1 MDPQTI
7 LIGVTAFVVSALLI
21 YLISAFT
28 MREKT
33 FEEVMAEQ
41 KRRQEEERERAKQ
54 DKKIEKE
61 QYKKKFKKGKP
72 DKSKEKAAQVS
83 EPELKDSPKAREP
96 EIKEHKMVNLEIDP
110 EIIEPSDQVV
120 LGGKPKSKSKSKKSI
135 LHNKDEVTPVA
146 EKAPELPHKPITP
159 RDEIEL
165 KKLHEKDS
173 SHSLVTPAEPVSKK
187 DSKGSRQ
194 EVKEVRTQKLKA
206 THVETMEVQQSAPV
220 EVPEKK
226 HKSKSSAVDGA
237 GSESRLIDTV
247 RTAHLNEREVQTL
260 IEILLNRQG
269 AAATPESWNK
279 KSQKGDPMSLM
290 KKQLEEKERAL
301 QEEQQL
307 AMSANNR
314 VKELRNELTVER
326 TKLVTMEKHFQEK
339 LALQAA
345 DLEALQARMRHA
357 HEQHMIEVSEMRA
370 RMQQLEQ
377 AGDAALVQKLKQENK
392 ILQDSL
398 SKAAKE
404 SVPMS
409 EVNNLRQKVAIME
422 KELASNAVKLNASE
436 SSKKSL
442 EDKLHKYEEQ
452 IRKLDSAQ
460 KGSEDVLSK
469 KVEEVSGELRKAE
482 AKNAALTKDLN
493 NAHVGLRSS
502 EKEVHTMKQKL
513 RELEQHLSSGDSNK
527 EMGAKL
533 QEAERKKVEMEGNV
547 RNLERQLA
555 DSLAQQEQL
564 SAQLQELRQE
574 NHALA
579 EEMKTTKERQQGEGQ
594 EAPSPAPNGDIHKEG
609 TDKNVI
615 QIQEH
620 ERILSEKM
628 AELTQLQKELEVQR
642 STTAKLQASAGEVKD
657 LREQLE
663 AQKKKNNE
671 LREKNWKA
679 MEALEK
685 AEKSASEKVDKT
697 LKSSRDTLNKA
708 VSEVE
713 SLDKSVMQRL
723 FPEITISDKLG
734 HKEWVAA
741 FEKQAAQHLSK
752 ASSSQKNY
760 GDKLSHLEA
769 ENSRLQADVEV
780 FKNNIAILHSE
791 KDRIKELEEENR
803 KLTQQAEAY
812 EKNFSQANADQE
824 RLLHIEEENQRLKAS
839 LSQSSSSAE
848 ELSRLKEEKRQLE
861 SRVEEYKNIV
871 SESERKLQDLEQSVE
886 TEEKKWKEKLRQ
898 AQESAPKSVDSS
910 SREQELEELTI
921 QQQSQIEEYRNVLA
935 STEAMLRQLESKAE
949 SEEKKWEGKL
959 QQVQKDLQES
969 KAECQRV
976 EREMQ
981 SQGGSSEMQSKVER
995 LERELRE
1002 SNERITVLTSEK
1014 QELTSKVIVL
1024 ESETRAVAQVDTED
1038 LRKQLEELQ
1047 RQLEAERKKNKELSS
1062 TLVRLNG
1069 IIKTGQDAL
1078 AQEQKLVQQ
1087 LQEQLADKSKG
1098 TGASANQELEQGFYE
1113 DGQLITDFQFQDKI
1127 ADSFHHTYYHT
1138 LPPSRGDCHKP
1149 SPHGLPHTTTRHSDE
1164 LFVHK
1169 PFVFYSSTT

>member
-206 THVETMEVQQSAPV
+206 THVETME
-220 EVPEKK
+220 
-226 HKSKSSAVDGA
+226 
-237 GSESRLIDTV
+237 
-247 RTAHLNEREVQTL
+247 
-260 IEILLNRQG
+260 
-269 AAATPESWNK
+269 

-442 EDKLHKYEEQ
+442 EDKLHKLRGADQE
-452 IRKLDSAQ
+452 IGLCP
-460 KGSEDVLSK
+460 GSEDVLSK
-469 KVEEVSGELRKAE
+469 KLEEVSGELRKAE

-752 ASSSQKNY
+752 ASSSQ
-760 GDKLSHLEA
+760 
-769 ENSRLQADVEV
+769 
-780 FKNNIAILHSE
+780 HSE

-995 LERELRE
+995 LERELP
-1002 SNERITVLTSEK
+1002 TG
-1014 QELTSKVIVL
+1014 
-1024 ESETRAVAQVDTED
+1024 
-1038 LRKQLEELQ
+1038 ELQ

-1062 TLVRLNG
+1062 TL
-1069 IIKTGQDAL
+1069 
-1078 AQEQKLVQQ
+1078 
-1087 LQEQLADKSKG
+1087 G
-1098 TGASANQELEQGFYE
+1098 TGASANQELEQV
-1113 DGQLITDFQFQDKI
+1113 
-1127 ADSFHHTYYHT
+1127 S
-1138 LPPSRGDCHKP
+1138 
-1149 SPHGLPHTTTRHSDE
+1149 
-1164 LFVHK
+1164 V
-1169 PFVFYSSTT
+1169 